1 MFHAI
6 VNARRLA
13 RLQRARTQA
22 SKDYDSEKRRLL
34 ASGLSEEEASN
45 QAGSMHKGDLRATHT
60 NVIVFQSDRLAE
72 EAERLQVPVP
82 EDDKYWI
89 RLKYAEHLHLS
100 EEGQHILRARVRE
113 EKKSRRE
120 AISFWFNII
129 AVVLS
134 LLIAILA
141 LLK

>member
-6 VNARRLA
+6 ANAYRLA
-13 RLQRARTQA
+13 RLQRARSEA
-22 SKDYDSEKRRLL
+22 SKDYDAEKKRAL
-34 ASGLSEEEASN
+34 ASGLSEEEAALR
-45 QAGSMHKGDLRATHT
+45 AGSMHKGDLRATHT
-60 NVIVFQSDRLAE
+60 NVVVFQSDRLVE

-82 EDDKYWI
+82 EEEKYWI

-113 EKKSRRE
+113 EKKARRE
-120 AISFWFNII
+120 AVSFWFNII
-129 AVVLS
+129 TVVLS
-134 LLIAILA
+134 LLVAILA